1 MKTGKVCRK
10 EYRCGEKMQMETGR
24 AWKSVGTSE
33 KKILRKNR
41 IVVEKDGVQ
50 ISLPM
55 SDAEMMR
62 LKKPEYCDLF
72 LPMYTA
78 RCLVA
83 EAGTADLRGKLPE
96 GVWVQEM
103 NLLAYMLQQFKPQQ
117 MECFQKKISEASKMH
132 PGEMLNLALA
142 ICPEAAGVEKDS
154 GFCPQYTGEN
164 LFDLME
170 YKRFQDWKREHV
182 SFQIAKFYFPV
193 TVMQTSDPCFDPV
206 ELTAAEAAAYQQQIS
221 EMIARNLQPDSSWS
235 DWEGYDR
242 LYELAPY
249 KEHSLLYE
257 RADVEV
263 WNGELWGVIVAGA
276 GRLLTEKDI
285 EVLKK
290 HFDGGIWDG
299 WGEHSMEVPSPKG
312 CLQLFLSDCTEVR
325 QQAKGELAFTEKE
338 MFLCQSPYFRSRI
351 QMITGWKPDFRRDRE
366 YGKRHPVWLELS
378 CNRRSVRVPLPAER
392 DQVAEE
398 LKRIQVNPEQRLYI
412 RIKAPDLF
420 PIHDLR
426 LSAMDL
432 PTLNQIAE
440 QVQRMGPEEAGR
452 FHEILLD
459 KNWRGPNR
467 VERIREIL
475 ERFPEEEKEHKM
487 EPMKVDMRQI

>member
-1 MKTGKVCRK
+1 M
-10 EYRCGEKMQMETGR
+10 
-24 AWKSVGTSE
+24 
-33 KKILRKNR
+33 
-41 IVVEKDGVQ
+41 
-50 ISLPM
+50 
-55 SDAEMMR
+55 
-62 LKKPEYCDLF
+62 
-72 LPMYTA
+72 
-78 RCLVA
+78 
-83 EAGTADLRGKLPE
+83 
-96 GVWVQEM
+96 
-103 NLLAYMLQQFKPQQ
+103 
-117 MECFQKKISEASKMH
+117 
-132 PGEMLNLALA
+132 
-142 ICPEAAGVEKDS
+142 
-154 GFCPQYTGEN
+154 
-164 LFDLME
+164 
-170 YKRFQDWKREHV
+170 
-182 SFQIAKFYFPV
+182 
-193 TVMQTSDPCFDPV
+193 
-206 ELTAAEAAAYQQQIS
+206 
-221 EMIARNLQPDSSWS
+221 
-235 DWEGYDR
+235 
-242 LYELAPY
+242 
-249 KEHSLLYE
+249 
-257 RADVEV
+257 EV

-378 CNRRSVRVPLPAER
+378 CNRRSVRIPLPAER

-398 LKRIQVNPEQRLYI
+398 LKRIQANPEQRLYI

-432 PTLNQIAE
+432 PALNQIAE
-440 QVQRMGPEEAGR
+440 QVQRMGSEKAGR

-467 VERIREIL
+467 VEKIREIL
-475 ERFPEEEKEHKM
+475 ERFPKEEKEHKM

>member
-1 MKTGKVCRK
+1 MGLSSF
-10 EYRCGEKMQMETGR
+10 Y
-24 AWKSVGTSE
+24 
-33 KKILRKNR
+33 
-41 IVVEKDGVQ
+41 
-50 ISLPM
+50 
-55 SDAEMMR
+55 
-62 LKKPEYCDLF
+62 
-72 LPMYTA
+72 
-78 RCLVA
+78 
-83 EAGTADLRGKLPE
+83 PE
-96 GVWVQEM
+96 GFREISR
-103 NLLAYMLQQFKPQQ
+103 LLLVPS
-117 MECFQKKISEASKMH
+117 SE
-132 PGEMLNLALA
+132 PVLL
-142 ICPEAAGVEKDS
+142 S
-154 GFCPQYTGEN
+154 GST
-164 LFDLME
+164 
-170 YKRFQDWKREHV
+170 R
-182 SFQIAKFYFPV
+182 
-193 TVMQTSDPCFDPV
+193 
-206 ELTAAEAAAYQQQIS
+206 EAAAYQQQIS
-221 EMIARNLQPDSSWS
+221 EMIAKNLQPDSSWS

-312 CLQLFLSDCTEVR
+312 CLQLFLSDCTEVL
-325 QQAKGELAFTEKE
+325 QQAKGKLAFTEKE

-378 CNRRSVRVPLPAER
+378 CNRRCVRVPLPAER

-398 LKRIQVNPEQRLYI
+398 LKRIQANPEQRLYI
-412 RIKAPDLF
+412 RMKAPDLF

-432 PTLNQIAE
+432 LLLSALPDRSRDRKSALRLRENKILQSE
-440 QVQRMGPEEAGR
+440 KKHVPSSSPENAY
-452 FHEILLD
+452 I
-459 KNWRGPNR
+459 P
-467 VERIREIL
+467 
-475 ERFPEEEKEHKM
+475 
-487 EPMKVDMRQI
+487 

>member
-1 MKTGKVCRK
+1 M
-10 EYRCGEKMQMETGR
+10 
-24 AWKSVGTSE
+24 GTSE
-33 KKILRKNR
+33 EKIRRKNR

-103 NLLAYMLQQFKPQQ
+103 NLLAYMLQQFEPQQ
-117 MECFQKKISEASKMH
+117 MECFQKKISAASKMH

-193 TVMQTSDPCFDPV
+193 TVMQTSDPSFDPV

-312 CLQLFLSDCTEVR
+312 CLQLFLSNCTEVR
-325 QQAKGELAFTEKE
+325 QQAKGEQVFTEKE

-378 CNRRSVRVPLPAER
+378 CNRRCVRVPLPAER

-398 LKRIQVNPEQRLYI
+398 LKRIQANPEQRLYI

-432 PTLNQIAE
+432 PALNQIAE
-440 QVQRMGPEEAGR
+440 QVQRMRSEEAGR

-475 ERFPEEEKEHKM
+475 ERFPEEAKEHKM